1 MLPLPLLG
9 ALIDTAGA
17 AIKAVRNSGSSAA
30 SATPAASAGNDSA
43 SGPAAVPFAQ
53 TLKQSV
59 ASRHD
64 AASGDT
70 SDGATSS
77 TASTSAPNSSTSTT
91 GTNPSKPSGNHD
103 DKSTDDANA
112 TPNPDAAALAAAVA
126 MQAQLQARV
135 DNPAPAAADAAAT
148 AAGAAALAGTAV
160 AAGQPDATAALA
172 HQAGT
177 DAAATPVAPAAAR
190 DALQAA
196 LAKLSG
202 DAGAIALPA
211 GAAGT
216 SSAAAPTAAGA
227 QSTPTV
233 PTFDR
238 TLADAKGAL
247 ATQQTP
253 AQAAASALQ
262 AGAGGQSAAQHGFG
276 SGEQAASPAADATAA
291 AATAAATAA
300 AAAQA
305 NVQASPVAGSIAA
318 ANAHVLA
325 PHVGTADWT
334 DALSQKVV
342 FLSNAHQQSAELTLN
357 PPDLGPL
364 QVVLRVADNHAH
376 ALFVSQHP
384 QVRDAV
390 EAALPKLREAMEA
403 GGLGLGS
410 ATVSDGGFGSQQN
423 AQQQAFAGGRP
434 ASRAR
439 AGSSGADA
447 PLDAAPSAAAA
458 ATVSRAGLVDTFA

>member
-1 MLPLPLLG
+1 MPPLPLLG
-9 ALIDTAGA
+9 ALLDTAGA
-17 AIKAVRNSGSSAA
+17 ALKAARGSGASAA
-30 SATPAASAGNDSA
+30 NDASAAAS
-43 SGPAAVPFAQ
+43 AVPFAQ

-59 ASRHD
+59 ATRGDTANAGTPDVPAKQVSSKP
-64 AASGDT
+64 AAGAKASG
-70 SDGATSS
+70 
-77 TASTSAPNSSTSTT
+77 
-91 GTNPSKPSGNHD
+91 TND
-103 DKSTDDANA
+103 DDATDDTAA
-112 TPNPDAAALAAAVA
+112 TATANPDAAALAAAAAV
-126 MQAQLQARV
+126 QAQLQARV
-135 DNPAPAAADAAAT
+135 DQTPPADAAT
-148 AAGAAALAGTAV
+148 AAAAAATTQKTAV
-160 AAGQPDATAALA
+160 SGQPDATAMLA
-172 HQAGT
+172 THATQ
-177 DAAATPVAPAAAR
+177 DAAAQPSDPASSR

-196 LAKLSG
+196 LAKLTG
-202 DAGAIALPA
+202 GAGAIAMPA
-211 GAAGT
+211 SGTAAAT
-216 SSAAAPTAAGA
+216 PAAAATTATATASNAAAPL
-227 QSTPTV
+227 TPKV

-253 AQAAASALQ
+253 AQVTPQALQADANAQSGTQHALTAASNATDPAASATLA
-262 AGAGGQSAAQHGFG
+262 AG
-276 SGEQAASPAADATAA
+276 
-291 AATAAATAA
+291 ATAA

-305 NVQASPVAGSIAA
+305 NLQLSPAAGAIAA

-376 ALFVSQHP
+376 ALFVSQHA

-410 ATVSDGGFGSQQN
+410 ATVSDGGLASQQQPN
-423 AQQQAFAGGRP
+423 PQQTFAGGQS
-434 ASRAR
+434 SRRGNGGPSAVD
-439 AGSSGADA
+439 APADA
-447 PLDAAPSAAAA
+447 AQSAPVAVRA
-458 ATVSRAGLVDTFA
+458 SRAGLVDTFA

>member
-1 MLPLPLLG
+1 MPPLPLLG

-17 AIKAVRNSGSSAA
+17 ALKAARGSGSSGAA
-30 SATPAASAGNDSA
+30 AGNDA
-43 SGPAAVPFAQ
+43 ATATTAVPFAQ

-59 ASRHD
+59 VTRRD
-64 AASGDT
+64 AANS
-70 SDGATSS
+70 ATPD
-77 TASTSAPNSSTSTT
+77 ASTTQAASKPAA
-91 GTNPSKPSGNHD
+91 GAKPSGTD
-103 DKSTDDANA
+103 DDQSTDDTNA
-112 TPNPDAAALAAAVA
+112 AINPDAGALAAAAAV
-126 MQAQLQARV
+126 QAQLQART
-135 DNPAPAAADAAAT
+135 DNATPTDAAT
-148 AAGAAALAGTAV
+148 AAAAAGATATATTAAAAAQKTAV
-160 AAGQPDATAALA
+160 SGQPDATATLA
-172 HQAGT
+172 DHAAK
-177 DAAATPVAPAAAR
+177 DAAAQPATPASSR

-196 LAKLSG
+196 LAKLTGGS
-202 DAGAIALPA
+202 GAIAMPA
-211 GAAGT
+211 TGATASAST
-216 SSAAAPTAAGA
+216 SAPAPSASTAAAAPL
-227 QSTPTV
+227 TPKV

-253 AQAAASALQ
+253 TQATAQALQADANAQSGAQHALAATTEATDPAASATLA
-262 AGAGGQSAAQHGFG
+262 AG
-276 SGEQAASPAADATAA
+276 
-291 AATAAATAA
+291 ATAA

-305 NVQASPVAGSIAA
+305 NLQLSPAASAIAA
-318 ANAHVLA
+318 ANTHVLA

-376 ALFVSQHP
+376 ALFVSQHA

-410 ATVSDGGFGSQQN
+410 ATVSDGGFASQQN
-423 AQQQAFAGGRP
+423 PQQTFARGQS
-434 ASRAR
+434 SRR
-439 AGSSGADA
+439 GNGGSSAVDA
-447 PLDAAPSAAAA
+447 PTDAAQSAPAAAS
-458 ATVSRAGLVDTFA
+458 VSRAGLVDTFA

>member
-1 MLPLPLLG
+1 MPPLPLLG

-17 AIKAVRNSGSSAA
+17 ALKAARGSGSSAA
-30 SATPAASAGNDSA
+30 GNDA
-43 SGPAAVPFAQ
+43 PATTAAVPFAQ

-59 ASRHD
+59 VTRRDASNPATPD
-64 AASGDT
+64 ASTTQAASKP
-70 SDGATSS
+70 A
-77 TASTSAPNSSTSTT
+77 A
-91 GTNPSKPSGNHD
+91 GTKPSGTDD

-112 TPNPDAAALAAAVA
+112 TTNPDAAALAAAAAV
-126 MQAQLQARV
+126 QAQLQART
-135 DNPAPAAADAAAT
+135 DNATPAGAPAAAVAAA
-148 AAGAAALAGTAV
+148 AQKTAV
-160 AAGQPDATAALA
+160 SGQPDATATLTG
-172 HQAGT
+172 QAAK
-177 DAAATPVAPAAAR
+177 DAAAEPTGPASSR

-196 LAKLSG
+196 LAKLTG
-202 DAGAIALPA
+202 GAGAIAMPA
-211 GAAGT
+211 TGT
-216 SSAAAPTAAGA
+216 SAAAPTSAPAATA
-227 QSTPTV
+227 STAAAAAPLTPKV

-247 ATQQTP
+247 ASQQTP
-253 AQAAASALQ
+253 TQATAQALQ
-262 AGAGGQSAAQHGFG
+262 
-276 SGEQAASPAADATAA
+276 ADATAQSGTQHALA
-291 AATAAATAA
+291 AASNATDPAASATLAAGATAA

-305 NVQASPVAGSIAA
+305 NLQLSPAAGAIAA

-376 ALFVSQHP
+376 ALFVSQHA

-410 ATVSDGGFGSQQN
+410 ATVSDGGFASQQQN
-423 AQQQAFAGGRP
+423 PQQTFAGGQS
-434 ASRAR
+434 SRR
-439 AGSSGADA
+439 GNGGSSAVDAPADA
-447 PLDAAPSAAAA
+447 AQSAPAAAS
-458 ATVSRAGLVDTFA
+458 VSRAGLVDTFA

>member
-1 MLPLPLLG
+1 MPPLPLLG
-9 ALIDTAGA
+9 ALLDTAGA
-17 AIKAVRNSGSSAA
+17 ALKAARGSGASAA
-30 SATPAASAGNDSA
+30 NDASAATS
-43 SGPAAVPFAQ
+43 AVPFAQ

-59 ASRHD
+59 ATRGDTANAGTPDVSTRQ
-64 AASGDT
+64 AASKPAA
-70 SDGATSS
+70 GA
-77 TASTSAPNSSTSTT
+77 
-91 GTNPSKPSGNHD
+91 KPSGTDD
-103 DKSTDDANA
+103 DKATDDTTANA
-112 TPNPDAAALAAAVA
+112 ATANPDAAALAAAAAV
-126 MQAQLQARV
+126 QAQLQARP
-135 DNPAPAAADAAAT
+135 DTATPADAAAAAVT
-148 AAGAAALAGTAV
+148 AQKTAV
-160 AAGQPDATAALA
+160 SGQPDATATLA
-172 HQAGT
+172 NHAPQ
-177 DAAATPVAPAAAR
+177 DAAALQTDPASSR

-196 LAKLSG
+196 LAKLTG
-202 DAGAIALPA
+202 GANAIAMPA
-211 GAAGT
+211 TGTAAAAT
-216 SSAAAPTAAGA
+216 PTAPTAPAATASNAAAPL
-227 QSTPTV
+227 TPKV

-253 AQAAASALQ
+253 TQITAQTLQADANAQSGAQHALAAASNATDP
-262 AGAGGQSAAQHGFG
+262 
-276 SGEQAASPAADATAA
+276 AASATLAAG
-291 AATAAATAA
+291 ATAA

-305 NVQASPVAGSIAA
+305 NLQLSPAAGAIAA

-410 ATVSDGGFGSQQN
+410 ATVSDGGLASQQ
-423 AQQQAFAGGRP
+423 QQQNPQQTNAYGQSSRRGNGGP
-434 ASRAR
+434 SAVDAPVDAAQSAPVAAR
-439 AGSSGADA
+439 A
-447 PLDAAPSAAAA
+447 
-458 ATVSRAGLVDTFA
+458 SRAGLVDTFA

>member
-1 MLPLPLLG
+1 MPPLPLLG
-9 ALIDTAGA
+9 ALLDTAGT
-17 AIKAVRNSGSSAA
+17 AIKAARGAGSSAA
-30 SATPAASAGNDSA
+30 ATSAGNDAATS
-43 SGPAAVPFAQ
+43 PAAVPFAQ

-59 ASRHD
+59 GTRHD
-64 AASGDT
+64 AANAGKPDT
-70 SDGATSS
+70 ATQQ
-77 TASTSAPNSSTSTT
+77 ASSTSPA
-91 GTNPSKPSGNHD
+91 GAKPADRVD

-112 TPNPDAAALAAAVA
+112 TPNADAAALAAAAAV
-126 MQAQLQARV
+126 QAQLQARV
-135 DNPAPAAADAAAT
+135 NDATPAGGAADTAAT
-148 AAGAAALAGTAV
+148 AAQTTAV
-160 AAGQPDATAALA
+160 SGQPDATAALTN
-172 HQAGT
+172 HAGK
-177 DAAATPVAPAAAR
+177 DAAAEPALPASGR
-190 DALQAA
+190 EALQAA
-196 LAKLSG
+196 LAKLTG
-202 DAGAIALPA
+202 GAGAIAMPA
-211 GAAGT
+211 TGTAAATAATAPASTT
-216 SSAAAPTAAGA
+216 SASAAAPL
-227 QSTPTV
+227 TPKV

-247 ATQQTP
+247 APQPTPTQAT
-253 AQAAASALQ
+253 AQALQ
-262 AGAGGQSAAQHGFG
+262 AGAVGQPAAHALAAT
-276 SGEQAASPAADATAA
+276 EEAASPAADASVA
-291 AATAAATAA
+291 AAATAA

-305 NVQASPVAGSIAA
+305 NLQAAPAASSVAA

-376 ALFVSQHP
+376 ALFVSQHA

-410 ATVSDGGFGSQQN
+410 ATVSDGGF
-423 AQQQAFAGGRP
+423 AQQQNPQQSFAGGRP
-434 ASRAR
+434 SPRAR
-439 AGSSGADA
+439 AGSSAVDA
-447 PLDAAPSAAAA
+447 PVDAAQSAAAG

>member
-1 MLPLPLLG
+1 MPPLPLLG
-9 ALIDTAGA
+9 ALLDTAGA
-17 AIKAVRNSGSSAA
+17 ALKAARGSGASAA
-30 SATPAASAGNDSA
+30 ANDASAATS
-43 SGPAAVPFAQ
+43 AVPFAQ

-59 ASRHD
+59 ATRGDTANAGTPDVSRQ
-64 AASGDT
+64 AASKPAA
-70 SDGATSS
+70 GA
-77 TASTSAPNSSTSTT
+77 
-91 GTNPSKPSGNHD
+91 KPSGTDD
-103 DKSTDDANA
+103 DKATDDTTANA
-112 TPNPDAAALAAAVA
+112 ATANPDAAALAAAAAV
-126 MQAQLQARV
+126 QAQLQARP
-135 DNPAPAAADAAAT
+135 DPATPADAAT
-148 AAGAAALAGTAV
+148 AAAAAAAVTAQKTAV
-160 AAGQPDATAALA
+160 SGQPDATATLA
-172 HQAGT
+172 DHTAKDATAQPT
-177 DAAATPVAPAAAR
+177 DPASSR

-196 LAKLSG
+196 LAKLTG
-202 DAGAIALPA
+202 GAGAITIPATGTA
-211 GAAGT
+211 GAAT
-216 SSAAAPTAAGA
+216 PTAPAATASNAAAPL
-227 QSTPTV
+227 TPKV

-253 AQAAASALQ
+253 TQVTPQTLQADANAQSGAQHALAAASNATDP
-262 AGAGGQSAAQHGFG
+262 
-276 SGEQAASPAADATAA
+276 AASATLAAG
-291 AATAAATAA
+291 ATAA

-305 NVQASPVAGSIAA
+305 NLQLSPAAGAIAA

-376 ALFVSQHP
+376 ALFVSQHA

-410 ATVSDGGFGSQQN
+410 ATVSDGGLASQQ
-423 AQQQAFAGGRP
+423 QQQNPQQTNAYGQSSRRGNGGP
-434 ASRAR
+434 SAVDAPVDAAQSAPVAAR
-439 AGSSGADA
+439 A
-447 PLDAAPSAAAA
+447 
-458 ATVSRAGLVDTFA
+458 SRAGLVDTFA